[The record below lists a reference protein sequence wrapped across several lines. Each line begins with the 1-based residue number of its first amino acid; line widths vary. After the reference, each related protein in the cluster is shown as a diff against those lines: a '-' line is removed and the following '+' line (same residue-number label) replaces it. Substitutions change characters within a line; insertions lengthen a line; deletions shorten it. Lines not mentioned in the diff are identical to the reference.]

1 MNKRLDDRVE
11 QMMKNGLLNEIE
23 SFKTDFDLKFPKYVL
38 QFCLFTQLKNLLI
51 NLYSNFQSQSFKE
64 YSRDYQFGIFQS
76 IGFKEFENFFKC
88 NTESEKQHL
97 IEEGLKEMKLSTRR
111 YAKYQIRWINNRFIK
126 SNFLFFY

>member
-1 MNKRLDDRVE
+1 LNKRLDDRVE

-23 SFKTDFDLKFPKYVL
+23 SFKTDFDLKFPKYVR